1 MAIERPLET
10 PSFDDEGMEGGS
22 LEIEIVDPESV
33 TISDDGETIFEFDE
47 DDLDDEDIPHDA
59 NLAEFIEE
67 NLLGTIAND
76 LVGAFRADKDSR
88 SDWERSYIEGLDLL
102 GLKHEERE
110 QLLGTALVAC
120 FIHYSP
126 NL

>member
-10 PSFDDEGMEGGS
+10 PSIDGMGMGEES

-33 TISDDGETIFEFDE
+33 SISAGGDTIFEFDE
-47 DDLDDEDIPHDA
+47 DDFENEDIPHDA
-59 NLAEFIEE
+59 NLAEFIED

-76 LVGAFRADKDSR
+76 LVGAFRADKESR

-102 GLKHEERE
+102 GLKHEER
-110 QLLGTALVAC
+110 TT
-120 FIHYSP
+120 P
-126 NL
+126 